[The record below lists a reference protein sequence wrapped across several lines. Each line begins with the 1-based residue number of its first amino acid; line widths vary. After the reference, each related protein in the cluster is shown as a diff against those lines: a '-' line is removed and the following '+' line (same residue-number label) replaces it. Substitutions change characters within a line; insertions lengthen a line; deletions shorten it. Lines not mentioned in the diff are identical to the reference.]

1 MDNILSLVILH
12 TGGFTHKD
20 LKKLFEN
27 EQNYSVLL
35 EDFLQNKKTPTPW
48 MTSERR
54 EKILEKLQKINI
66 KNIEKIINEKEIQ
79 IITIES
85 ELYPERLRTIKQ
97 APYLL
102 YVR

>member
-20 LKKLFEN
+20 LKKLFELK
-27 EQNYSVLL
+27 QNYSDLL
-35 EDFLQNKKTPTPW
+35 EDFLYKKKTLTPW
-48 MTSERR
+48 MTDERR
-54 EKILEKLQKINI
+54 IKILERLGKVDILS
-66 KNIEKIINEKEIQ
+66 IEKIINEKKIQ

-85 ELYPERLRTIKQ
+85 EQYPEKLRTIKQ